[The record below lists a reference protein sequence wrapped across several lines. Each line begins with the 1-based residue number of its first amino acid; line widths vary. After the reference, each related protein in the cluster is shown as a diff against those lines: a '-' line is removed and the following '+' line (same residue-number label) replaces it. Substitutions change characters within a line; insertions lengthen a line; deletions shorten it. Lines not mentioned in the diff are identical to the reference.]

1 MAKTAGNLAIAT
13 YDDIFRTDALPEN
26 VSIERV
32 QEIPLDKL
40 HPFVNHPF
48 HVRDD
53 AAMQETAESIQ
64 KYGILVPGI
73 ARLRENGGY
82 ELIAGHRRKRGCE
95 LAKLK
100 TMPVLIRDLDNDE
113 ATIIMVDS
121 NLQRETILPSERAF
135 AYKMKLEALNH
146 RGARTDLTSS
156 QTGNMSPKKL
166 SVEIVAE
173 QAGESKNQIYRYVR
187 LTSLVPTLLDM
198 VEEGKIALNP
208 AVELSYLHEPE
219 QVLLLD
225 TMEKEVATPSIS
237 QAQRLKKHSQAGTL
251 IPDVMDAIMSEE
263 KKSEENKVTLSG
275 SCLKKYFPTSY
286 TPRQMESTI
295 IKLLENWYKRRQQ
308 VKVQ

>member
-1 MAKTAGNLAIAT
+1 MARTAGNLAIAT

-26 VSIERV
+26 IFAEQV
-32 QEIPLDKL
+32 QEIALDKL
-40 HPFVNHPF
+40 YPFENHPF

-53 AAMQETAESIQ
+53 TAMRETAESIQ
-64 KYGILVPGI
+64 KYGVLVPGI

-82 ELIAGHRRKRGCE
+82 ELIAGHRRKRGSE
-95 LAKLK
+95 LAGLK

-156 QTGNMSPKKL
+156 QTGNMSPGKL

-187 LTSLVPTLLDM
+187 LTSLVPTLLEM
-198 VEEGKIALNP
+198 VDDGKIALNP
-208 AVELSYLHEPE
+208 AVELSYLQEPE

-251 IPDVMDAIMSEE
+251 TSEVMDAIMSEE

-275 SCLKKYFPTSY
+275 SCLKKYFPSSY

-295 IKLLENWYKRRQQ
+295 IKLLESWHKRRQQ
-308 VKVQ
+308 VNAQ